1 MTLPDDQYYNTSI
14 TIIDDNDFNLTTNTF
29 TTSTAILIT
38 FSYLSLNCVC
48 AFLDTHDIHSITI
61 INNGSSN
68 GTVCIQCNYITGAD
82 STGCIVSLSNT
93 NNIAVYNITIILYNN
108 EYGCVEVIAGFYS
121 MYIFEVNN
129 DGTIVEVGNIVS
141 DNIIVE
147 FSIRSTTSYF
157 TNSIIPTMPSKF
169 IVYYNYKS

>member
-1 MTLPDDQYYNTSI
+1 MYDIQSVN
-14 TIIDDNDFNLTTNTF
+14 II
-29 TTSTAILIT
+29 S
-38 FSYLSLNCVC
+38 
-48 AFLDTHDIHSITI
+48 
-61 INNGSSN
+61 SSN

-93 NNIAVYNITIILYNN
+93 NITVYNITISYNN

-129 DGTIVEVGNIVS
+129 DGTIVEVENIVT
-141 DNIIVE
+141 DIIIVE
-147 FSIRSTTSYF
+147 SSILSTTSYV

-169 IVYYNYKS
+169 MYIIIINHN